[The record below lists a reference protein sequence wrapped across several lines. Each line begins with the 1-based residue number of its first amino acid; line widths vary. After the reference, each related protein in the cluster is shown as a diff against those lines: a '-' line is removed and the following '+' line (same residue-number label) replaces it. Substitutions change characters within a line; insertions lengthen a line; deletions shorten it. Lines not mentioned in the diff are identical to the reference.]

1 MSGVNKLAL
10 TKVAVRIAIWI
21 LIGALAA
28 VGLNTETIM
37 QVLSNIGMAETE
49 VIVSTIVLAAGNL
62 GFYVKDKLAKGET

>member
-1 MSGVNKLAL
+1 MSGVNKFAL
-10 TKVAVRIAIWI
+10 MKVAVRIAIWI

-28 VGLNTETIM
+28 VGLNTDTIM